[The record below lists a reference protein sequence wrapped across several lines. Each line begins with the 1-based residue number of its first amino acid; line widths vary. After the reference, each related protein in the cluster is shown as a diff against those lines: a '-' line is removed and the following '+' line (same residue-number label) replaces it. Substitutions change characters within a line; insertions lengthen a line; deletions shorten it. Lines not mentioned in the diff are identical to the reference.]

1 MWILGLKGLTA
12 VRCKTIIL
20 SLAHEAKSRSW
31 WWCADFFSKDTVR
44 LSVNLTALIPAAPP
58 ELCWDEGG
66 DCVDEPESERESWD
80 NIGGLLSISSCD
92 DKNNNNPWFYQITLT
107 YLNGTIMWLEP
118 AASHIHEASKS
129 KRSKQIMLVE
139 EINEKFTSTKLSNL
153 YRCFSQ
159 GHREKSLILQILQ
172 FARPSWKLVNFVNFE
187 VLQGH
192 HKKLT
197 IL

>member
-80 NIGGLLSISSCD
+80 NIGGVLSISSCD
-92 DKNNNNPWFYQITLT
+92 DKNNNNPFCQITLT
-107 YLNGTIMWLEP
+107 YLNGTITWLEP
-118 AASHIHEASKS
+118 ADSHIHEASKS
-129 KRSKQIMLVE
+129 KRTGADLGGGFRGCAPPPPRMTCGFLIQLVLC
-139 EINEKFTSTKLSNL
+139 K
-153 YRCFSQ
+153 
-159 GHREKSLILQILQ
+159 
-172 FARPSWKLVNFVNFE
+172 
-187 VLQGH
+187 
-192 HKKLT
+192 KKLCG
-197 IL
+197 LLVLK